1 MQIRMQAA
9 CFTIFALST
18 FALSAQC
25 GGIESGTPGKPFQA
39 EFHCRD
45 VQTLLDGTQIV
56 EERSGVEARDTR
68 GRAYMEQP
76 VGPNSPVSVF
86 VSDSVQGTTIAW
98 FIAPK
103 AGKDGQ
109 ELSTSVLVHKT
120 AKLWHFPP
128 AATQPTTADQ
138 AKADVLAA
146 MCPPQQ
152 RDELTCEDLGTRTIS
167 GLVAYGTRERRT
179 VPVGEYGNDRSFVIS
194 YERWYSPEMKLLLSA
209 TTNDPRTGEHTMVL
223 ENIDRTEPPAS
234 LFEVPEGYTVVEQPR
249 DE

>member
-25 GGIESGTPGKPFQA
+25 GGIDGGTPGKPFQA

-56 EERSGVEARDTR
+56 EERFGLEARDAQGR
-68 GRAYMEQP
+68 GYVEQP
-76 VGPNSPVSVF
+76 FGPNSPVSIY
-86 VSDSVQGTTIAW
+86 VSDSAQGTTTAW

-109 ELSTSVLVHKT
+109 EPNTSVLLHKT

-128 AATQPTTADQ
+128 VATQPTTADQ

-146 MCPPQQ
+146 MCPVQQ
-152 RDELTCEDLGTRTIS
+152 RNELTCEDLGTRTIS
-167 GLVAYGTRERRT
+167 GIVGYGTREHRT
-179 VPVGEYGNDRSFVIS
+179 VPAGEYGNDRSFVIT

-209 TTNDPRTGEHTMVL
+209 TTNDPRTGEHTAVL

-234 LFEVPEGYTVVEQPR
+234 LFEVPEGYTLVEQAR
-249 DE
+249 DQ